1 MKAEMCNSHTFYL
14 YFSKTVD
21 HKRLILIGAYAITDT
36 LEFNTGG
43 SVEDVAASA
52 AAAAQEKKR
61 RRRRRKRA
69 TTQELLIVEGYIG
82 IVEGYLHFSTLK

>member
-1 MKAEMCNSHTFYL
+1 M
-14 YFSKTVD
+14 
-21 HKRLILIGAYAITDT
+21 LIGAYAITDT

-52 AAAAQEKKR
+52 AAAAQENK